1 MYKNS
6 VSYQKFS
13 VKPFSK
19 GLRVKGGVLSP
30 TGVGEIYFTECAPQE
45 VNFKIVRC
53 YNRINDRDEII
64 KLALYSKI
72 KNKEPIAP
80 IDEKLLEYY

>member
-1 MYKNS
+1 MYKKHS

-19 GLRVKGGVLSP
+19 GLQVKGVALPP

-45 VNFKIVRC
+45 VNFKIVRWTV
-53 YNRINDRDEII
+53 
-64 KLALYSKI
+64 L
-72 KNKEPIAP
+72 KEGKPCKRGLP
-80 IDEKLLEYY
+80 